1 MNGLFAKWILLN
13 IQPYHFF
20 SSWRVWTRLSEFWY
34 LCPTVSVIIRD
45 KVGNFGQFDDRTL
58 FENESNLHTKV
69 AFTHNI
75 SRWTHNLWP
84 VVSIPAV
91 QWSTH
96 SVFSVLAGQKVEIW
110 WNVINCHL
118 TSVRFCGSPLGRKT
132 DFPHLQR
139 AIFYRPDFRSAVCP
153 SMVRGCG
160 SNNNRELKHA
170 RFWVADGNRKW
181 VFFLF

>member
-1 MNGLFAKWILLN
+1 MTLKTPCLFYFRSKFNFMKETTSLKASHRLPKRNIRVRMVNCGWNIRVCMEIKKWHCSRSMNGLFAKWILLN

-34 LCPTVSVIIRD
+34 ICPTVSVIIRD

-110 WNVINCHL
+110 
-118 TSVRFCGSPLGRKT
+118 
-132 DFPHLQR
+132 
-139 AIFYRPDFRSAVCP
+139 
-153 SMVRGCG
+153 
-160 SNNNRELKHA
+160 
-170 RFWVADGNRKW
+170 
-181 VFFLF
+181 